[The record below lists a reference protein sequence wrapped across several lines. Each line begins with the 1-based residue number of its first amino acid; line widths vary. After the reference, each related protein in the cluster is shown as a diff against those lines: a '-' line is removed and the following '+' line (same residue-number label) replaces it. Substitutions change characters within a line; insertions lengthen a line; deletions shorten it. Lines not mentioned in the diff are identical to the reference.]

1 VIGTR
6 LHRIRVSR
14 GMTQAE
20 LASPHYTHAY
30 VSSIESG
37 RRKPSPKAIQHF
49 ADRLGVDPDELATG
63 RSPGREAELRLRL
76 QEAMV
81 DLSTGR
87 IDQADKATRSIAREA
102 KALKLPQLQANA
114 EEVRGL
120 LLERQDRVE
129 EALGRF
135 SLAEEILRDEPPTS
149 RVDAVAGKA
158 RCFHSLGDIRYEIHV
173 LETLLG
179 EIERE
184 GFTDP
189 DALARVHAGLVFAYI
204 DAGLFGKAA
213 ESAALLDEYEPRL
226 KDPMRIAQMHLVVA
240 RLHLT
245 NGKVA
250 EAERSLQRAEDA
262 SSQLHLQTETG
273 YASLALGYVYSR
285 EERLDEAYAK
295 LESARS
301 TFEEARDVK
310 DLTRTLNELARVER
324 LRGNFDEARGLLT
337 RSIELMGEGDAP
349 ILAWAYREL
358 GRVWFDDRSRAE
370 KAIRTSI
377 DLFERTEQSVELAV
391 TYGALG
397 DLLQA
402 HGDDSGGCDAYRTGI
417 SVLERST

>member
-1 VIGTR
+1 MIGSR
-6 LHRIRVSR
+6 LHRIRTAR

-30 VSSIESG
+30 VSAIEAG
-37 RRKPSPKAIQHF
+37 RRTPSAKAVEHF
-49 ADRLGVDPDELATG
+49 AERLGVDPDEITTG
-63 RSPGREAELRLRL
+63 RSPAREAQLRLRL
-76 QEAMV
+76 QEALI
-81 DLSTGR
+81 DLSSGR
-87 IDQADKATRSIAREA
+87 IDEADKATRSIAREA
-102 KALKLPQLQANA
+102 KSLKLTLIQARA
-114 EEVRGL
+114 EEIHGI

-149 RVDAVAGKA
+149 RVEAVSGKG
-158 RCFHSLGDIRYEIHV
+158 RCFHALGDARYEIHV
-173 LETLLG
+173 LTALLG

-184 GFTDP
+184 GLEDP
-189 DALARVHAGLVFAYI
+189 DALARLHSGLVFAYI
-204 DAGLFGKAA
+204 EAGLYAKAA
-213 ESAALLDEYEPRL
+213 ESATLLEELEPRIT
-226 KDPMRIAQMHLVVA
+226 DPIRIAQMHMNVA
-240 RLHLT
+240 RLHLM
-245 NGKVA
+245 NGKIA
-250 EAERSLQRAEDA
+250 DAERSLFRAEDA
-262 SSQLHLQTETG
+262 FGQLRLKTEAG
-273 YASLALGYVYSR
+273 YASLALGYLYSR

-324 LRGNFDEARGLLT
+324 LRGSFDEARGLLT
-337 RSIELMGEGDAP
+337 RSIELMGDGDAP

-358 GRVWFDDRSRAE
+358 GRVSFDDRSRAE

-391 TYGALG
+391 TYGVLG
-397 DLLQA
+397 DLLKA
-402 HGDDSGGCDAYRTGI
+402 HGDDSSGCDAYRTGI

>member
-1 VIGTR
+1 
-6 LHRIRVSR
+6 
-14 GMTQAE
+14 MTQAE

-30 VSSIESG
+30 VSSIEAG
-37 RRKPSPKAIQHF
+37 RRKPSAKALEHF
-49 ADRLGVDPDELATG
+49 AERLGVDPDEITTG
-63 RSPGREAELRLRL
+63 RSPAREAELRLRL
-76 QEAMV
+76 QDAMV
-81 DLSTGR
+81 DLSAGR
-87 IDQADKATRSIAREA
+87 IEQADKTSRSIARAAKGLRLPRLQA
-102 KALKLPQLQANA
+102 KA
-114 EEVRGL
+114 EEIRGL

-129 EALGRF
+129 EALGRY
-135 SLAEEILRDEPPTS
+135 SLAEEILNNEPATS

-158 RCFHSLGDIRYEIHV
+158 RCFHSLGDVRYEIHV
-173 LETLLG
+173 LETVLG

-184 GFTDP
+184 GLTDP

-285 EERLDEAYAK
+285 EDRLDEAYAK
-295 LESARS
+295 LESARA
-301 TFEEARDVK
+301 TFEGARDIK

-324 LRGNFDEARGLLT
+324 LRGNLDEARELLT
-337 RSIELMGEGDAP
+337 RSIELMGDGDAP
-349 ILAWAYREL
+349 ILAWAHREL
-358 GRVWFDDRSRAE
+358 GRASFDDRSRAE

-391 TYGALG
+391 SYGVLG

-402 HGDDSGGCDAYRTGI
+402 YGDDPGGCDAYRTGI

>member
-20 LASPHYTHAY
+20 LAAPRYTHAY
-30 VSSIESG
+30 ISSIEAG
-37 RRKPSPKAIQHF
+37 RRRPSAEALEHF
-49 ADRLGVDPDELATG
+49 ADRLGVDPEELTTG

-81 DLSTGR
+81 DLSAGR
-87 IDQADKATRSIAREA
+87 IEQAEKISRSIAREA
-102 KALKLPQLQANA
+102 KGMGAPRLQAKA
-114 EEVRGL
+114 EEIRGL
-120 LLERQDRVE
+120 LLERQDRVD

-135 SLAEEILRDEPPTS
+135 SLAEEILKDEPATS

-158 RCFHSLGDIRYEIHV
+158 RCFHSLGDVRYEIHV

-184 GFTDP
+184 GLNDP
-189 DALARVHAGLVFAYI
+189 DALARVHAGLVFAYV
-204 DAGLFGKAA
+204 DAGLFAKAA
-213 ESAALLDEYEPRL
+213 ESAALLEQYEPRL
-226 KDPMRIAQMHLVVA
+226 TDPMRIAQMHMVVA

-245 NGKVA
+245 NGRIA
-250 EAERSLQRAEDA
+250 DAERSLFRAEEA
-262 SSQLHLQTETG
+262 SVQLNLMTETG

-285 EERLDEAYAK
+285 EERLDEAYDK
-295 LESARS
+295 LESARA

-324 LRGNFDEARGLLT
+324 LRGNLDEARALFA
-337 RSIELMGEGDAP
+337 RSIELMGDGDAP
-349 ILAWAYREL
+349 ILGWALREL
-358 GRVWFDDRSRAE
+358 ARVSFDDRSQAE

-391 TYGALG
+391 TYGVLG

-402 HGDDSGGCDAYRTGI
+402 HGDNSAGCDAYRTGI